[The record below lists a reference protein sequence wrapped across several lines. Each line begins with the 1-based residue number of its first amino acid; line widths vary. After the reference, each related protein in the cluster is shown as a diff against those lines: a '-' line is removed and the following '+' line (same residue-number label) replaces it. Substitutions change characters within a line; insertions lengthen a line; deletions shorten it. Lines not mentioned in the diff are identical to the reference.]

1 VGAPP
6 GGLGQGGPEGPP
18 FRGEVV
24 EVVNLE
30 LSEREAK
37 ALLNLLDGEHYWG
50 ELPEVLE
57 RVLKAL
63 KQAVKDRRQEA
74 KEAA

>member
-1 VGAPP
+1 MVD
-6 GGLGQGGPEGPP
+6 L
-18 FRGEVV
+18 R
-24 EVVNLE
+24 
-30 LSEREAK
+30 LSEKEAR
-37 ALLNLLDGEHYWG
+37 ALFNLLDGEHYWG

>member
-1 VGAPP
+1 MVK
-6 GGLGQGGPEGPP
+6 
-18 FRGEVV
+18 
-24 EVVNLE
+24 VVNLE
-30 LSEREAK
+30 LSEKEAK

-63 KQAVKDRRQEA
+63 KQAVKEAKRPQEA
-74 KEAA
+74 KEAAA